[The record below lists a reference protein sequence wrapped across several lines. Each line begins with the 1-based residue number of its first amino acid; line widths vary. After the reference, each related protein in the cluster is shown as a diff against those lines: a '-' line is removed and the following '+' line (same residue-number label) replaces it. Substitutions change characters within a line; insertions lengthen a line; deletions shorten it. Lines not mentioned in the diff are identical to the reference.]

1 MASSQRCYEYV
12 TPGWHA
18 LFTRTERDWQ
28 ARANA
33 AYHPAMID
41 TPSVSSQR
49 RRLLLAMATAS
60 LLPANARAVSR
71 DTPLRLGLMP
81 VFLDD
86 QFSFLEQWRRWLA
99 RKLDRPVLFIQRGN
113 YREVIDLLR
122 AGKIDMA
129 WLCGYP
135 YVRYRHEL
143 QLLAVPLWR
152 RRPLYQSYLIV
163 PHDDKRTQ
171 GINDLR
177 GRVFAYSDPD
187 SNSGF
192 LYPRYLLK
200 SSGENPATFF
210 SRTFFTWA
218 HRKVVE
224 AVGVGLADGGAVDG
238 YVWETLA
245 EVRPELTATTRI
257 IDRSPFM
264 GHPPFVARR
273 DLPPEDMTL
282 IRATLTGMAGDD
294 EGRTLLNRLRL
305 DGFVPGDRSLFDG
318 IEKMAREAA

>member
-1 MASSQRCYEYV
+1 MINMPGPSS
-12 TPGWHA
+12 P
-18 LFTRTERDWQ
+18 
-28 ARANA
+28 
-33 AYHPAMID
+33 
-41 TPSVSSQR
+41 R
-49 RRLLLAMATAS
+49 RRLLLAMAAAPLLS
-60 LLPANARAVSR
+60 LKARAAAGPP
-71 DTPLRLGLMP
+71 PLRLGLMP

-99 RKLDRPVLFIQRGN
+99 RKLERPVVFVQRGN

-135 YVRYRHEL
+135 YVRYQREL
-143 QLLAVPLWR
+143 QLVAVPLWR
-152 RRPLYQSYLIV
+152 GQPLYQSYLIV
-163 PHDDKRTQ
+163 PHDDLRTRR
-171 GINDLR
+171 IDELR
-177 GRVFAYSDPD
+177 GKVFAYSDPD

-200 SSGENPATFF
+200 RQGENPGTFF

-238 YVWETLA
+238 YVWETLS
-245 EVRPELTATTRI
+245 EVRPELTAATRI

-273 DLPPEDMTL
+273 DLSPGEL
-282 IRATLTGMAGDD
+282 ASVRAILMGMAADE
-294 EGRTLLNRLRL
+294 EGRTLLERLRL
-305 DGFVPGDRSLFDG
+305 DGFVPGSRNLFEG
-318 IEKMAREAA
+318 IEKMAREVV